1 MYDRFISTII
11 RFRNENKGG
20 VIILFVFA
28 LIPILVI
35 SGVVIDFGRVAQT
48 RAALNAAADSAA
60 LAAVSRSQLG
70 DSIGNTK
77 RFAEALFDTNARAAD
92 VAGISRE
99 IAISESG
106 ATRSATA
113 RYSVAVP
120 TIFAPFIGM
129 ETITVSGT
137 ASASGAR
144 QPYIDFYLLLDNSP
158 SMGLA
163 ATYKDMEKMRQATP
177 ELPCAFA
184 CHEIKLK
191 PNDAYAL
198 ARKLNVTLRIDL
210 LRDAAQR
217 LTEKASASAQFA
229 RQYRMGVYT
238 LGPNCDGTRLTTIQD
253 VTADLSAVRAEASRV
268 DLMAI
273 PKQDFNDDQCTDF
286 TSALRDMDRVI
297 DAPGD
302 GLQASLPQKVL
313 YLVSDGLA
321 DFAKADQCNGTRVKG
336 TRCQEPIDPRQC
348 ETLKQRGIKI
358 AVLYT
363 TYLPL
368 PDDGHYNSTIA
379 PWAWKIAPSMQQ
391 CASPNL
397 YFEVTPSQGLAE
409 AMKALFDQVVANARL
424 TQ

>member
-20 VIILFVFA
+20 VVILFVFA
-28 LIPILVI
+28 LIPILVM
-35 SGVVIDFGRVAQT
+35 SGVVIDFGRVTQIRT
-48 RAALNAAADSAA
+48 ALNAAADSAA

-198 ARKLNVTLRIDL
+198 ARKLQVTLRIDL

-238 LGPNCDGTRLTTIQD
+238 LGSNCDGARLTTI
-253 VTADLSAVRAEASRV
+253 
-268 DLMAI
+268 
-273 PKQDFNDDQCTDF
+273 
-286 TSALRDMDRVI
+286 
-297 DAPGD
+297 
-302 GLQASLPQKVL
+302 
-313 YLVSDGLA
+313 
-321 DFAKADQCNGTRVKG
+321 
-336 TRCQEPIDPRQC
+336 
-348 ETLKQRGIKI
+348 
-358 AVLYT
+358 
-363 TYLPL
+363 
-368 PDDGHYNSTIA
+368 
-379 PWAWKIAPSMQQ
+379 
-391 CASPNL
+391 
-397 YFEVTPSQGLAE
+397 
-409 AMKALFDQVVANARL
+409 
-424 TQ
+424 